1 MRRRVPRTIVMTSAV
16 ALAIAGLS
24 PGVAGGVEDPYL
36 TLGPDAPGGSTLTP
50 IINSGETFG
59 DDFLFEGIPDGIG
72 WIDNDDGTVDVYVA
86 HEQSRVPF
94 LGEADFED
102 SSVSR
107 LTLDAADAA
116 SIMAADVPLPP
127 EAGFIR
133 FCSAFIA
140 GEAEGFDEPIFFAN
154 EESNDVIAAPPGA
167 VYGRDPAVAPLRQA
181 GYAVALN
188 TVTGEYDEIGGMG
201 RHNHENTV
209 VVPGDWDEVA
219 ALSGDDTF
227 NAPSSQLYMYLADSP
242 DALLADEGHLWA
254 FRVTHT
260 DGGPVDEL
268 DAFNG
273 ANDYGDIETG
283 DDWQGQFVRVPRKIA
298 LGKTRNETPQ
308 DALEN
313 WSNANNV
320 FQFIRVEDIA
330 YDRNDPHVVYFAD
343 TGERRAVAD
352 ATTGRLMRGSSSTFG
367 PYPNGRIFRMELD
380 PSEPRKVVSFSI
392 LLDAD
397 AGGYNNQAVMHQP
410 DNIDTSAKSLMV
422 QEDSSQAPNS
432 RIWRYDL
439 ATQTWS
445 VVASVNQSSWESSGI
460 VDASAVFGDGA
471 WLVDVQA
478 HGSAY
483 WVDSEVVGAVTYKRE
498 AGQLLLMKLPGT

>member
-1 MRRRVPRTIVMTSAV
+1 MRRRVFRTIITTSAV

-36 TLGPDAPGGSTLTP
+36 TLGPDAPAGSTLTP

-59 DDFLFEGIPDGIG
+59 DDFMFEGIPDGLG

-94 LGEADFED
+94 LGEADFVD

-107 LTLDAADAA
+107 LTLDASNPA
-116 SIMAADVPLPP
+116 SILGGDVPLPP
-127 EAGFIR
+127 SAGFIR

-140 GEAEGFDEPIFFAN
+140 GEAEGFDEPTFFAN
-154 EESNDVIAAPPGA
+154 EESNDVISVPAGA
-167 VYGRDPAVAPLRQA
+167 VYGPDPSLAPQRQA

-188 TVTGEYDEIGGMG
+188 TVTGDYDVIAGMG

-209 VVPGDWDEVA
+209 VVPGDWDGVA

-227 NAPSSQLYMYLADSP
+227 NAPSSQLYMYLASSP
-242 DALLADEGHLWA
+242 DALLADQGQL
-254 FRVTHT
+254 FGLRVTHT
-260 DGGPVDEL
+260 DAGPVDEL
-268 DAFNG
+268 DPFNG

-283 DDWQGQFVRVPRKIA
+283 EDWAGRFVRVPRKVA
-298 LGKTRNETPQ
+298 LGTTKQRPQ

-313 WSNANNV
+313 WSNENNI

-343 TGERRAVAD
+343 TGERRAIPNPE
-352 ATTGRLMRGSSSTFG
+352 TGRLMRGGSSTFG
-367 PYPNGRIFRMELD
+367 PYPNGRIFRIELGTRD
-380 PSEPRKVVSFSI
+380 PRKVVSFSI

-397 AGGYNNQAVMHQP
+397 AGGYNNPSVMHQP
-410 DNIDTSAKSLMV
+410 DNMDTSQNSLMV
-422 QEDSSQAPNS
+422 QEDSGQAPNS

-439 ATQTWS
+439 ATQMWS
-445 VVASVNQSSWESSGI
+445 VVASVNQASWESSGI

-478 HGSAY
+478 HGSAF
-483 WVDSEVVGAVTYKRE
+483 WVDSEMVGGVTYKRE